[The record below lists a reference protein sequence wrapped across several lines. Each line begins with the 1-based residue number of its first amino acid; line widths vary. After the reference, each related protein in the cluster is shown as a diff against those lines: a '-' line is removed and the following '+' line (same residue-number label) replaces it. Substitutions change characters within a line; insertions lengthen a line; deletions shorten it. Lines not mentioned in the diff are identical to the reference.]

1 MRGSR
6 PSSSNMPA
14 FDDTMMTD
22 PGMMEPTQPGFPVW
36 GIVLIV
42 VAVIVAVVVVVLVI
56 RRKRKKAVEAL
67 SSILWG
73 YTSQECLLI
82 LEQFYPP
89 EEGAARK

>member
-1 MRGSR
+1 MQDIS
-6 PSSSNMPA
+6 
-14 FDDTMMTD
+14 F
-22 PGMMEPTQPGFPVW
+22 PTYY
-36 GIVLIV
+36 
-42 VAVIVAVVVVVLVI
+42 
-56 RRKRKKAVEAL
+56 RKRKKAVEVL